1 LDLFEHQGKEL
12 FARWGI
18 PVPAG
23 RVVAAPGEARR
34 AAEELGGRVA
44 LKAQVAAGGRG
55 KAGGVK
61 VVGTPDEAEAAAGD
75 IFGMVIGAERVE
87 RLLVEAA
94 SRIEAEYYAAVTL
107 DRRTGS
113 PLFMLSARG
122 GVDVEAAGGEGS
134 MATVHV
140 DPLLGLADFQV
151 RALVFE
157 AGLDARARADAASI
171 LPRLYRLFVEADAQ
185 LVEVNPL
192 ALTATADGVRL
203 VALDSKVSID
213 DSALFRHPDF
223 RAFVGTRRL
232 DLQEQMAADAGLN
245 FVKLDGDVGI
255 IGNGAGLVMA
265 TLDVVAQAGGAP
277 ADFLDVGGGA
287 GADVLAG
294 ALEVVL
300 AGPGVRSVLVNIFG
314 GITRCDLVAGGILE
328 ALGRT
333 PVNLPIVVRLEGT
346 NAREGRSILARANHP
361 NIQTAEGM
369 LEAARQAVEAAR

>member
-1 LDLFEHQGKEL
+1 MRSACPASRAPTWCCSPGSWSCCGRRAPATSRSSVVASFRAKTWSRSRRPASRRSSRPAPTRKQSSTGCSAHSVHRRTRRPEPEGWLDLFEHQGKEL

-151 RALVFE
+151 RALVLE
-157 AGLDARARADAASI
+157 AGLDARAGADAASI

-223 RAFVGTRRL
+223 RAFVGTRRP

-255 IGNGAGLVMA
+255 IG
-265 TLDVVAQAGGAP
+265 
-277 ADFLDVGGGA
+277 
-287 GADVLAG
+287 
-294 ALEVVL
+294 
-300 AGPGVRSVLVNIFG
+300 
-314 GITRCDLVAGGILE
+314 
-328 ALGRT
+328 
-333 PVNLPIVVRLEGT
+333 
-346 NAREGRSILARANHP
+346 
-361 NIQTAEGM
+361 
-369 LEAARQAVEAAR
+369 